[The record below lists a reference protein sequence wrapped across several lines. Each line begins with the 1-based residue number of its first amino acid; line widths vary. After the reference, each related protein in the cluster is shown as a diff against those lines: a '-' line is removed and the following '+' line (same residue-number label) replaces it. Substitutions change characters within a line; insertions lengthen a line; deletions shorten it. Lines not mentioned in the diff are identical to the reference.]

1 MGVQQIFAECMQRMR
16 VCTVQLSGLLQASSH
31 HSIIPNHVS
40 LSAQVPVLTSP
51 KLLSPMLVALHW
63 ILSPSPSL
71 MFHLAS
77 FSLGVTSGLWLCLTP
92 GWDHIVAASWPWP
105 SCPPSLPLPC
115 QPPLHLPKHS
125 VTLPTNVLPLGCLS
139 YCYTSFKGRFKC
151 LILPQGGL
159 IHRPEVSVMPQRPN
173 TYLSLF

>member
-1 MGVQQIFAECMQRMR
+1 MCPWNIVGVQQIFAECTQRMR
-16 VCTVQLSGLLQASSH
+16 VCTVQLGGLLQASSH

-40 LSAQVPVLTSP
+40 LPAQVPVLTSP

-63 ILSPSPSL
+63 ILSPPPSL

-105 SCPPSLPLPC
+105 SCPPSLPLSC

-125 VTLPTNVLPLGCLS
+125 ITLPTNVLPLGCLS
-139 YCYTSFKGRFKC
+139 YSY
-151 LILPQGGL
+151 LYILQGQ
-159 IHRPEVSVMPQRPN
+159 IQMPHPSSRRPDPPSRSQCHAPE
-173 TYLSLF
+173 T